1 MKWFLLFILVLF
13 FSCGQSNK
21 TSKTSDWE
29 LLFNEQNLNNWEV
42 RNGTAEYSIE
52 EKVLVGTAKLN
63 TPNTF
68 LCTKRMYDD
77 FILELELKVDKPLNS
92 GIQIRSN
99 SIPDYQKGRVHGYQV
114 EVDPSQRA
122 FSGGIYD
129 EGRRD
134 WIYPLCENS
143 AGRKGF
149 KNDVWN
155 KYRIEAIGP
164 SIRVW
169 VNGIQTANLRDDLTS
184 EGFIG
189 LQVHDIGKDSSMVG
203 KTVQWRNIKI
213 ATNNLEKLQTPD
225 DGKTPE
231 INLVPNQLSER
242 EKKEGYELI
251 FTNTDTIILK
261 EGEPI
266 DFATAE
272 NFDLKFDFLIGENPE
287 GGIEY
292 FSNKN
297 GEKCSFQIIDN
308 NSLPQAKQKGDQ
320 SLASLKGMIA
330 SQNICVP
337 GGDRDFR
344 GLGKWNTGRIIVKNG
359 KIEHWMNGYKMVEKD
374 ISELNLNWKK
384 GTHQISI
391 FNTMGIVNFRSIR
404 LRKLSPF

>member
-1 MKWFLLFILVLF
+1 MKWLLLFVSILF
-13 FSCGQSNK
+13 FSCNQSEK
-21 TSKTSDWE
+21 ISKSSVWE

-68 LCTKRMYDD
+68 LCTKKMYDD

-99 SIPDYQKGRVHGYQV
+99 SIPTYYNGAVHGYQV
-114 EVDPSQRA
+114 EVDPSPRA

-129 EGRRD
+129 ESRRE

-149 KNDVWN
+149 KNGAWN

-169 VNGIQTANLRDDLTS
+169 VNGIQTANLRDDLTAT
-184 EGFIG
+184 GFIG
-189 LQVHDIGKDSSMVG
+189 LQVHGIGKDSSMIG
-203 KTVQWRNIKI
+203 KTVRWRNIKI
-213 ATNNLEKLQTPD
+213 ATSNLEKLQMPD
-225 DGKTPE
+225 DPKIPE
-231 INLVPNQLSER
+231 INLVPNQISDR
-242 EKKEGYELI
+242 EKENGYELI
-251 FTNTDTIILK
+251 ISNTDTIILK
-261 EGEPI
+261 EGELV
-266 DFATAE
+266 DFATAK
-272 NFDLKFDFLIGENPE
+272 NFDLKFEFNLSKNSE

-292 FSNKN
+292 FSNEKN
-297 GEKCSFQIIDN
+297 EKCIFQIIDN
-308 NSLPQAKQKGDQ
+308 DSLSKEEQKGNQ
-320 SLASLKGMIA
+320 SLVSLKGIIP
-330 SQNICVP
+330 SQNLCVP
-337 GGDRDFR
+337 GRHRDFR
-344 GLGKWNTGRIIVKNG
+344 GLENWNTGRIIVHDG
-359 KIEHWMNGYKMVEKD
+359 KIEHWMNGYKMVEQE

-391 FNTMGIVNFRSIR
+391 KNNMGEVNFRSIR
-404 LRKLSPF
+404 LKRL